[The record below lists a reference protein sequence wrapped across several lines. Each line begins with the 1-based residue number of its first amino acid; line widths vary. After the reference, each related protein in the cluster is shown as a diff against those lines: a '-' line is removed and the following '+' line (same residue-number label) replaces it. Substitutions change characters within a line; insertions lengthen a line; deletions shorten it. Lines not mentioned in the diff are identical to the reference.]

1 MTLCVLRSQAKLL
14 TLDVNPSDTAQDVK
28 GKIQNLESILLEFQ
42 RLNYNQQPLT
52 DYTKTLSDYMYK
64 IKPNSTLGLG
74 DATPIYIMTPSCRT
88 ITIDMDPRN
97 PMLQL
102 KETLQG
108 LEGIPGAQQK
118 VFFPGK
124 RLDYRFLSPLD
135 IMGETFNSLTLS
147 ANLWVTNIKTAV
159 NLWITNQASAAST
172 YGLVQM
178 WVVSFCGHLCSLLQ
192 TQVCS
197 ARRCSRGA
205 TMALLWAC
213 MMTSTVTL
221 TMAAVIDLATL
232 ANPYSGSTLG
242 NADEISVCGSG
253 PEQGFSYA
261 LAPGRRIVIG
271 QKSNNFDSMHTLRYG
286 GQYPGEVEVSCIDDS
301 DEDKIEF
308 NNTGVNTV
316 TVYFIIDGFDG
327 DSGDFTLEWD
337 VPCPAGTY
345 SAVMGATSS
354 ATCSA
359 CTAGGYCPAGSSAVT
374 SCPAGT
380 YSAVMGAT
388 SSSTCSAC
396 IAGSFV
402 SRVRVLVS

>member
-1 MTLCVLRSQAKLL
+1 M
-14 TLDVNPSDTAQDVK
+14 
-28 GKIQNLESILLEFQ
+28 EFQ
-42 RLNYNQQPLT
+42 RLSYNQQPLT
-52 DYTKTLSDYMYK
+52 DYTKTLSDYIYK

-88 ITIDMDPRN
+88 ITIDMSRN

-102 KETLQG
+102 KETLQD
-108 LEGIPGAQQK
+108 LEGTPRAQQK

-124 RLDYRFLSPLD
+124 RLDYRSLNPLD
-135 IMGETFNSLTLS
+135 IMGETFNSLTCS

-178 WVVSFCGHLCSLLQ
+178 WLVSSWRHSCSLLQ

-197 ARRCSRGA
+197 ARLCSRGA

-232 ANPYSGSTLG
+232 ANPYSGSTFG
-242 NADEISVCGSG
+242 NADQISVCGGG

-271 QKSNNFDSMHTLRYG
+271 KSNNFDSMHTLRYG
-286 GQYPGEVEVSCIDDS
+286 GLYPGEVLVDCIDDP
-301 DEDKIEF
+301 DETKIEF

-316 TVYFIIDGFDG
+316 TVYFIIDGYDG
-327 DSGDFTLEWD
+327 NSGDFTLEWD
-337 VPCPAGTY
+337 VPCPAGRVVCTRP
-345 SAVMGATSS
+345 SHLLPSS
-354 ATCSA
+354 LRFIPFHSKDRA
-359 CTAGGYCPAGSSAVT
+359 
-374 SCPAGT
+374 
-380 YSAVMGAT
+380 
-388 SSSTCSAC
+388 
-396 IAGSFV
+396 FF
-402 SRVRVLVS
+402 